1 MTHTL
6 GRMMSR
12 QQISEELQR
21 TEDFED
27 VWEDFMECIEDHLE
41 EVEMKWD
48 HYDDEVWAKAIIF
61 ERNRRVAKVLFR
73 KPVVVV
79 DNNHDGYNDDGII
92 GLRGFENERRDP
104 ETVSTLKKVGKGFK
118 VTMDNGGNIIVNKLT
133 NKSIIYSAYLN
144 EDSLLLEDGKSSKIF
159 DMKKFQVHMKK
170 EKKKEMPDW
179 RELRREVLTT
189 LSFGEYRDDPLEQ
202 PLWMLIINIVAFDLL
217 RSKIRVYNE
226 AQRSEA
232 ISKASSINSIDTI
245 DTEVSSEK
253 EKCPVKKT
261 EERNTGASGVKAKK
275 SLLGHP
281 IGWHFIPPL
290 KQKKHGSRLV

>member
-1 MTHTL
+1 M
-6 GRMMSR
+6 
-12 QQISEELQR
+12 
-21 TEDFED
+21 
-27 VWEDFMECIEDHLE
+27 
-41 EVEMKWD
+41 
-48 HYDDEVWAKAIIF
+48 
-61 ERNRRVAKVLFR
+61 
-73 KPVVVV
+73 
-79 DNNHDGYNDDGII
+79 
-92 GLRGFENERRDP
+92 
-104 ETVSTLKKVGKGFK
+104 KKVGKGFK

-159 DMKKFQVHMKK
+159 DMRKFQVHMKK

-232 ISKASSINSIDTI
+232 ILKASSINSIDTI
-245 DTEVSSEK
+245 DTVITSEK
-253 EKCPVKKT
+253 EKYSVNKT

-281 IGWHFIPPL
+281 IGWHFIPPV
-290 KQKKHGSRLV
+290 KQKKHGSRLL